1 MLELNTQTIHQS
13 NNVFMKKLILAA
25 VALLCLTGTAVAQ
38 RHIEYKWRG
47 AYFVVDAGYNMNLNR
62 GVGLNGRADTVA
74 AVGVSF
80 SGGFQFSKEAGLGMG
95 ATYISDPTGAFTQMP
110 VYVELRSHFMRSR
123 LTPYTVL
130 QGGYSL
136 PLGSSSEPPRVEI
149 TKGGLY
155 FGVSVGARYAVER
168 TFAIG
173 LHVDYKMLQSTEVT
187 RYDITNT
194 PELADPV
201 TLHCVGGGVSLYF

>member
-1 MLELNTQTIHQS
+1 
-13 NNVFMKKLILAA
+13 MKKIIIAA

-47 AYFVVDAGYNMNLNR
+47 AYFVVDAGYSMNLNR
-62 GVGLNGRADTVA
+62 AEGMNGRADTVG

-80 SGGFQFSKEAGLGMG
+80 SGGFQFSKEAGLGVG
-95 ATYISDPTGAFTQMP
+95 ATYFSDPTGAFTQMP

-130 QGGYSL
+130 QGGYCL

-149 TKGGLY
+149 TNGGLF
-155 FGVSVGARYAVER
+155 FGVCFGARYAIDR
-168 TFAIG
+168 GFAIG
-173 LHVDYKMLQSTEVT
+173 LHVDYKMLQSTIVT
-187 RYDITNT
+187 RYDIHNT

-201 TLHCVGGGVSLYF
+201 TLHCVGGGMSFYF